1 MACMCVFIL
10 GPFSDEEE
18 VEVEEKEKCLSGS
31 EVEGVKDGDVEIKDI
46 EAELDEV
53 KSLKCMIWLYG
64 MSKLK
69 CMYLCRENEV
79 KGRKV

>member
-1 MACMCVFIL
+1 MACMCVVIL

-53 KSLKCMIWLYG
+53 KSLK
-64 MSKLK
+64 
-69 CMYLCRENEV
+69 
-79 KGRKV
+79 